1 MSRSPPL
8 VFLCYIPTIETP
20 VVRGWSNQPLVVKF
34 RYFPSATIFFDR
46 QIFSIF
52 SFGLWIMFIPRENS
66 DRFFFSDLDQFNGPW
81 DSFIVSQSVCSL
93 KRCKE
98 TFSFHFFYYFF
109 AVLLQRTSDATT
121 SSGYQFKL
129 LDHVLWFNGRFP
141 RFSFGSTHTHFLFF
155 PSIFSIKYKFIFFL
169 NNIHFKIFRFFI

>member
-1 MSRSPPL
+1 MGKKVYFFVKVTAISLPLLHSNDRNARRSG
-8 VFLCYIPTIETP
+8 VKQPTTC
-20 VVRGWSNQPLVVKF
+20 RF
-34 RYFPSATIFFDR
+34 RIFSFSHHLFDR

-66 DRFFFSDLDQFNGPW
+66 DRFFFSNLDQFNGLW

-93 KRCKE
+93 KRWKE
-98 TFSFHFFYYFF
+98 TFSFHFFHYFF

-129 LDHVLWFNGRFP
+129 LDHVLRFNGRFP
-141 RFSFGSTHTHFLFF
+141 RFSFGSTHTHFLFS
-155 PSIFSIKYKFIFFL
+155 PLFFQS
-169 NNIHFKIFRFFI
+169 NNIFLFF